1 LAARRL
7 GGGESARRGDR
18 GPRRG
23 LRQALAQV
31 LAGMEGSGWS
41 EVEPVLARVFE
52 ERDRP
57 LPAQDEALKSVA
69 DDIVARMVVGDMEPR
84 EAVERLR
91 TLAWRAVDTPQWED
105 LASFVGLA
113 SDWSESFFDQ
123 AELCEATLRVAR
135 ELLDRGGV
143 RLN

>member
-1 LAARRL
+1 
-7 GGGESARRGDR
+7 
-18 GPRRG
+18 
-23 LRQALAQV
+23 
-31 LAGMEGSGWS
+31 
-41 EVEPVLARVFE
+41 VFE
-52 ERDRP
+52 ERDRR
-57 LPAQDEALKSVA
+57 LPAEEEALNSVA
-69 DDIVARMVVGDMEPR
+69 DDIAARMVVGAMEPR

-105 LASFVGLA
+105 LDSFVGLA

-123 AELCEATLRVAR
+123 AELREATLRVGR